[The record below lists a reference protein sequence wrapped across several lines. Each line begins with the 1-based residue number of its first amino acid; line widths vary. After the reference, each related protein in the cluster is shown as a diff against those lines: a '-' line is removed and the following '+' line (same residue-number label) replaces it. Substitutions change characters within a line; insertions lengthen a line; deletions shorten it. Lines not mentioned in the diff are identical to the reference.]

1 MSSDKDDLL
10 LVNGSV
16 RGSIINKRRQH
27 TQLQL
32 SLLAQA
38 QEAPQLQPP
47 SILNEVEGVL
57 IWWKSMFEV
66 FWVA

>member
-1 MSSDKDDLL
+1 
-10 LVNGSV
+10 
-16 RGSIINKRRQH
+16 
-27 TQLQL
+27 L